1 MSKGKKQKLRVQA
14 PTAAVHQPTRR
25 RRRVLVA
32 GVVAV
37 AAVCAAAALWPQHAP
52 VPVPVASGAEERP
65 IPETPWPAEATGVQV
80 DFASGLRLASP
91 AVIDASE
98 RDIDASVS
106 RGDFDQPGL
115 AIRIDGSSVDSMVDS
130 INKITAA
137 LPDEQAKA
145 FQKAVRLIMV
155 ANLPIE
161 QMRAQHILPETVPQ
175 EKLIAGARRDL
186 SGRNALEVL
195 QIAQAKLER
204 YRAQQSQYEGGGPAP
219 GAGGTE

>member
-1 MSKGKKQKLRVQA
+1 M
-14 PTAAVHQPTRR
+14 
-25 RRRVLVA
+25 LVGA
-32 GVVAV
+32 GLVAV
-37 AAVCAAAALWPQHAP
+37 AACAAIALWPSPAP
-52 VPVPVASGAEERP
+52 VAVSSAAPERP
-65 IPETPWPAEATGVQV
+65 IRDTPWPAEHTDVQV
-80 DFASGLRLASP
+80 DLASGLRLASP
-91 AVIDASE
+91 AVIESSE

-106 RGDFDQPGL
+106 RADLDQPGL
-115 AIRIDGSSVDSMVDS
+115 SIRIDGSSVDTMVDS
-130 INKITAA
+130 INQITAA
-137 LPDEQAKA
+137 LPETQSKA

-204 YRAQQSQYEGGGPAP
+204 YRAQQSQYAAGEMQA
-219 GAGGTE
+219 GAGGGQ